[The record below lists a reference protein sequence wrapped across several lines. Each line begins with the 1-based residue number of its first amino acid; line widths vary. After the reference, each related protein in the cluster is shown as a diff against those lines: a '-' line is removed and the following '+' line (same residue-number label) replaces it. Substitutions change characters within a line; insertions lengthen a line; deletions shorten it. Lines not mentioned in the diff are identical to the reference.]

1 MSNPCCDHHHDAPEA
16 PGKRP
21 MAGLTRYLSW
31 FLAFSGLYAMS
42 AVCPFCGRAGCPVG
56 AGSAGL
62 VGLLFASL
70 MQWGRSCRTLLARL
84 VRH

>member
-1 MSNPCCDHHHDAPEA
+1 
-16 PGKRP
+16 

-56 AGSAGL
+56 TASAGL
-62 VGLLFASL
+62 VGLVFASV
-70 MQWGRSCRTLLARL
+70 MQWGRACKDRL
-84 VRH
+84 VRMVHR

>member
-1 MSNPCCDHHHDAPEA
+1 
-16 PGKRP
+16 

-56 AGSAGL
+56 TASAGL
-62 VGLLFASL
+62 VGLAFASL
-70 MQWGRSCRTLLARL
+70 MQCGRTCRNYLARIVL
-84 VRH
+84 R